1 MLVCVQLS
9 IIRSLYHWIDA
20 SSHPVTQR
28 VVPTCPHEFPYPI
41 SPPSSRVV
49 KSFART
55 EKKPRDIYQY
65 VRLRQTTASNTRR
78 PLLTFVSAPLVSW
91 TLAASPALLPVVG
104 IMSAAVEEDV
114 EEEEV
119 SSLLPRPSLS
129 SSSLS
134 NTLNVFHACV
144 RMLHPGDIERYQY
157 MKLSHRHVH
166 HFLTQFGGH
175 TSIVFAQFRPGTN
188 ERTDRRHLFAVA
200 AAARHHHPLLHTV
213 LGSTWASNNSVYSS
227 GK

>member
-1 MLVCVQLS
+1 MSTRIPLPDLAPFFQGGQIL
-9 IIRSLYHWIDA
+9 REN
-20 SSHPVTQR
+20 R
-28 VVPTCPHEFPYPI
+28 
-41 SPPSSRVV
+41 
-49 KSFART
+49 
-55 EKKPRDIYQY
+55 KKNQEIYQY

-213 LGSTWASNNSVYSS
+213 LGSTWASNNSVFVREVKMSKQS
-227 GK
+227 EPKKGT

>member
-1 MLVCVQLS
+1 MSTRIPLPDLAPFFQGGQILRENRKKTKRYISMSDCVK
-9 IIRSLYHWIDA
+9 H
-20 SSHPVTQR
+20 
-28 VVPTCPHEFPYPI
+28 
-41 SPPSSRVV
+41 
-49 KSFART
+49 K
-55 EKKPRDIYQY
+55 
-65 VRLRQTTASNTRR
+65 ASNTRR

-104 IMSAAVEEDV
+104 IMSAAVEE

-200 AAARHHHPLLHTV
+200 AAARHHHPLLYTV